1 MNKIY
6 RYNDLIFVEGDTKSG
21 YLRPFEA
28 KTLRMREAGS
38 AATYEKYRD
47 SWQLI
52 GTLGHTHRI
61 DGDRL
66 VVLRKRASNPKTTN
80 RSVSFPLTLLE
91 RLDNLAREEDRSFSW
106 IVVKL
111 ISKGLGDD
119 K

>member
-6 RYNDLIFVEGDTKSG
+6 KYNDLIFVEGDTKSG
-21 YLRPFEA
+21 FLRPVDA
-28 KTLRMREAGS
+28 KTMYMRGAGS

-52 GTLGHTHRI
+52 GTLGQTHRI
-61 DGDRL
+61 DGNRL
-66 VVLRKRASNPKTTN
+66 VVLRKRTSNPKTTN

-91 RLDNLAREEDRSFSW
+91 RLDNLAQEQDRPFSW
-106 IVVKL
+106 IVIKL

>member
-28 KTLRMREAGS
+28 KTLRMRGAGS
-38 AATYEKYRD
+38 AATYEKYRH

-52 GTLGHTHRI
+52 GTLGQTHRI

-66 VVLRKRASNPKTTN
+66 VDLVIKYQLHVKK
-80 RSVSFPLTLLE
+80 
-91 RLDNLAREEDRSFSW
+91 
-106 IVVKL
+106 VVKVSYEL
-111 ISKGLGDD
+111 DD
-119 K
+119 FLSSNE

>member
-28 KTLRMREAGS
+28 KTMRMRGAGS
-38 AATYEKYRD
+38 ASTYEKYRD

-52 GTLGHTHRI
+52 GTLNHTHRI
-61 DGDRL
+61 EGDRL
-66 VVLRKRASNPKTTN
+66 VALRTRQSNPKTTN

-91 RLDNLAREEDRSFSW
+91 RLDNLAQEQDRSFSW
-106 IVVKL
+106 IVNKL
-111 ISKGLGDD
+111 ILKGLGDD